1 MQMKQFNLKSNF
13 GIVLLSVS
21 SVLGV
26 FLGISL
32 LLDFINGIAAIPYFI
47 GLFPLLIF
55 SLGWYLT
62 EKTDAFNRVFCRG
75 ILGLGYL
82 SILVY
87 LVQSENQ
94 FLFFRLGLALL
105 FFGILHSIAQYSLKY
120 SSRFKTTL
128 NALSFV
134 VGIGLIGFAIIESK
148 TAVYLNIIAGLLIL
162 FSVLSLL
169 SIFSKNKTV

>member
-1 MQMKQFNLKSNF
+1 MKQFNIKAKI

-21 SVLGV
+21 LL
-26 FLGISL
+26 FILILAISFS
-32 LLDFINGIAAIPYFI
+32 LDYINAIAAIPYFI
-47 GLFPLLIF
+47 GIFPLF
-55 SLGWYLT
+55 VFGLGWFLT

-82 SILVY
+82 SILIY
-87 LVQSENQ
+87 LFRNENQ
-94 FLFFRLGLALL
+94 FLFFRLGLAML